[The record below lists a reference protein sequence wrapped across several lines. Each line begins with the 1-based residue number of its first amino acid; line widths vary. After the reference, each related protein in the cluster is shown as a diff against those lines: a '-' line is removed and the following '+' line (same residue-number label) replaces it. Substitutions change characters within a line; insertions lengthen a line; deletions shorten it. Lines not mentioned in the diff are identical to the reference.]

1 MAPERAV
8 AGLEPAQH
16 TVEGEGFEVRRAFP
30 TPRVDAVDPFL
41 LLDHVGPRDYAPG
54 EAKGAPDH
62 PHRGFET
69 VTYIIE
75 GEGEHEDSAGNRG
88 VLRAGDVQWMTAGS
102 GVVHSEM
109 PSERIRREGGRSHF
123 LQLWVN
129 LPAAKK
135 MVPPR
140 YQDVRA
146 DEIPTVPL
154 GDDMSARV
162 IAGSVGG
169 VTGPVETHSPFQY
182 AHVIA
187 SGSVAVRL
195 PVPDDHEV
203 FTYVLTGAVAAG
215 SDVTR
220 VGEGTLVRYAPP
232 VHGAAPDGE
241 ASELVLGGAGE
252 PGECIVVSGRPL
264 REPVAR
270 YGPFVMNTRQ
280 QLVEAVEDFR
290 AGRMGHIRR

>member
-1 MAPERAV
+1 MASERV
-8 AGLEPAQH
+8 VVDLEPAQH

-30 TPRVDAVDPFL
+30 TPRVEAVDPFL

-129 LPAAKK
+129 LPAAQK

-140 YQDVRA
+140 YQDVSSA
-146 DEIPTVPL
+146 EIPTAVL
-154 GDDMSARV
+154 AEGVSARV
-162 IAGSVGG
+162 IAGTVAG

-182 AHVIA
+182 VHVA
-187 SGSVAVRL
+187 ATSDAGFRL
-195 PVPDDHEV
+195 PVPDGHEV
-203 FTYVLTGAVAAG
+203 FVYVLTGSLRVG
-215 SDVTR
+215 SDGQR
-220 VGEGTLVRYAPP
+220 AADGTLVRYSPSTT
-232 VHGAAPDGE
+232 GG
-241 ASELVLGGAGE
+241 SESVSDLVLAGGGE

-280 QLVEAVEDFR
+280 ELVEAVEDFQ
-290 AGRMGHIRR
+290 AGRMGRIGR